1 MLSATFVQSSKVESV
16 IAMAKQYG
24 CRPSTV
30 LGLDDDYTAFC
41 FDEACNCI
49 AYHLMNEE
57 EANYREFDEN
67 GEIKKNHYK
76 SFSDLYK
83 QFN

>member
-57 EANYREFDEN
+57 EANYREFDE
-67 GEIKKNHYK
+67 IKKNHYK

>member
-41 FDEACNCI
+41 FDEAC
-49 AYHLMNEE
+49 AYITGQLEK
-57 EANYREFDEN
+57 
-67 GEIKKNHYK
+67 GEQPQFKRKYK
-76 SFSDLYK
+76 SFKDIYAQYK
-83 QFN
+83 

>member
-1 MLSATFVQSSKVESV
+1 MMSILQMSKL
-16 IAMAKQYG
+16 Y
-24 CRPSTV
+24 CLRPSEV
-30 LGLDDDYTAFC
+30 IGLYDEYEAFC

-57 EANYREFDEN
+57 EANYREFDEK
-67 GEIKKNHYK
+67 GERKKNHYK